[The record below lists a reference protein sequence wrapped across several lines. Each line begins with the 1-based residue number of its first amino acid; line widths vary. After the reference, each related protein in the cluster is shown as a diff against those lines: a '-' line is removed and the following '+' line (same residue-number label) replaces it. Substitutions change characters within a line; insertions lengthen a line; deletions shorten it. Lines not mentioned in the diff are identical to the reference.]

1 MVKNNSIS
9 IGCQK
14 VILAVAVFC
23 CGLLEPAYCETD
35 RPVLLLQQTPANGG
49 TITPGEGVHHFEP
62 NTSIILMA
70 VPQPGYQF
78 VFWLGD
84 VSDTTSNRTTVYL
97 DAPKIVVA
105 VFERTGYALEGTGYA
120 LEEVVE
126 MTQSIPGGLRGGR
139 LMVGAADYARQ
150 GAVSAAG
157 GRRPSVRRV
166 VKPTKPES
174 SLEIPVPIPE
184 PATVVLLA
192 VGSFL
197 AFARRRPKKLICT
210 KTGDKTL
217 K

>member
-23 CGLLEPAYCETD
+23 CGLLEPAYCETNG
-35 RPVLLLQQTPANGG
+35 PVLLLQQTPANGG
-49 TITPGEGVHHFEP
+49 TITPGAGVHHFET
-62 NTSIILMA
+62 NTSVTLMA
-70 VPQPGYQF
+70 VPQPSYQF

-97 DAPKIVVA
+97 DAPKIVIA
-105 VFERTGYALEGTGYA
+105 VFERTEYALEQAGYA
-120 LEEVVE
+120 IEELVE
-126 MTQSIPGGLRGGR
+126 TTQSIPGGRGG

-150 GAVSAAG
+150 GAISTAN
-157 GRRPSVRRV
+157 GRRPSVR
-166 VKPTKPES
+166 KPPPSKPPQQEPK
-174 SLEIPVPIPE
+174 IPVPIPE